1 MLARAYSVK
10 IGVIFRRPVWKTKSW
25 YKCKPTWKLKHA
37 NSILETF
44 EYFSWKSSKS
54 ITTILSYTVS
64 KLVHLLRHSVDLH
77 WPRAN
82 PRTAALLPVDIF
94 SDRFVAVRFQA
105 IGVCWRKRA
114 GNNLTE
120 QTISAL
126 QMWIQWWAV
135 LVAAVVCRVQSLDV
149 EEERVITQFQ
159 ISSWSDE
166 DCSVPVT
173 RLLELRRLVR
183 RYTDSL
189 SRSGPL
195 LVHCRFL
202 TVESVVWCQIGLRRT
217 CRLQFSS
224 LTLNAA
230 SSDSL
235 KKLARENLTQVHQL
249 FAQQQLAGQSRC
261 TFRVTCQIV
270 AVFYCVQETCIRKKL
285 VPDW

>member
-166 DCSVPVT
+166 VARITSSRPPLH
-173 RLLELRRLVR
+173 RLSE
-183 RYTDSL
+183 SL
-189 SRSGPL
+189 GSAARSLQVLNSR
-195 LVHCRFL
+195 V
-202 TVESVVWCQIGLRRT
+202 
-217 CRLQFSS
+217 CRLMSNRPTPHVSF
-224 LTLNAA
+224 
-230 SSDSL
+230 
-235 KKLARENLTQVHQL
+235 
-249 FAQQQLAGQSRC
+249 
-261 TFRVTCQIV
+261 
-270 AVFYCVQETCIRKKL
+270 AVFFPNPKRREQWFAQETCTRKFDASSSVVCTTTTGRPITL
-285 VPDW
+285 HVSCHMPDSCCVLLRARNLYQKKTCTRLTDTRASF